1 MRKGFLNITL
11 GVLLSA
17 TMILGLS
24 ACSSSENT
32 TTSGSASSNSTES
45 ANAESST
52 NSTNGE
58 ETMDTKTQIISEEH
72 IVSYD
77 GKDVYGKIY
86 YPADL
91 AKDQK
96 CGAVILS
103 HGYNGCNADFTN
115 ECTKLAEQG
124 YVAYAYDFCG
134 GSVRSKSSMKT
145 TEMTI
150 FTEKEDL
157 LAVYNDIS
165 SLDMVDSSHVY
176 LMGGSQGGLV
186 TTLAT
191 EELQDKVAAMI
202 LYFPALNIPDD
213 WRNNFKSEADIPEVN
228 EFWGMTLGKNFFT
241 SIRDF
246 HTFDNIGTYKG
257 NVLIIYGDQDPIV
270 PSGAMDKAVEAYEN
284 IEYVVLEGE
293 GHGFSPEGGKKAI
306 NKVID
311 FISSAS

>member
-1 MRKGFLNITL
+1 
-11 GVLLSA
+11 
-17 TMILGLS
+17 MILGLS
-24 ACSSSENT
+24 ACSSSSSTITDSADNSANSD
-32 TTSGSASSNSTES
+32 SGNSAS
-45 ANAESST
+45 AEASI

-58 ETMDTKTQIISEEH
+58 ETMDTKTEIITEEH

-86 YPADL
+86 Y
-91 AKDQK
+91 
-96 CGAVILS
+96 
-103 HGYNGCNADFTN
+103 
-115 ECTKLAEQG
+115 
-124 YVAYAYDFCG
+124 
-134 GSVRSKSSMKT
+134 
-145 TEMTI
+145 
-150 FTEKEDL
+150 
-157 LAVYNDIS
+157 
-165 SLDMVDSSHVY
+165 
-176 LMGGSQGGLV
+176 
-186 TTLAT
+186 
-191 EELQDKVAAMI
+191 
-202 LYFPALNIPDD
+202 PALNIPDD
-213 WRNNFKSEADIPEVN
+213 WRNNFKSEADIPEEN
-228 EFWGMTLGKNFFT
+228 EFWGMTLGKKFFT

>member
-1 MRKGFLNITL
+1 
-11 GVLLSA
+11 
-17 TMILGLS
+17 MILGLS
-24 ACSSSENT
+24 ACSSSSSTITDSADNSANSD
-32 TTSGSASSNSTES
+32 SGNSASAE
-45 ANAESST
+45 ANI

-58 ETMDTKTQIISEEH
+58 KTMDTKTEIITEEH

-77 GKDVYGKIY
+77 EKDIYGKIY
-86 YPADL
+86 YPTDL
-91 AKDQK
+91 TEEQK
-96 CGAVILS
+96 CSAVILS

-115 ECTKLAEQG
+115 ECTKLAQQG

-134 GSVRSKSSMKT
+134 GSIRSKSSMKT

-165 SLDMVDSSHVY
+165 NLDIVDANHVY

-202 LYFPALNIPDD
+202 LYYPALNIPED
-213 WRNNFKSEADIPEVN
+213 WRNNFKSEADIPEEN
-228 EFWGMTLGKNFFT
+228 EFWGMTLGKKFFT

>member
-1 MRKGFLNITL
+1 
-11 GVLLSA
+11 
-17 TMILGLS
+17 MILGLS
-24 ACSSSENT
+24 ACSSSSSTITDSADNSANSD
-32 TTSGSASSNSTES
+32 SGNSASAE
-45 ANAESST
+45 ANI

-58 ETMDTKTQIISEEH
+58 KTMDTKTEIITEEH

-77 GKDVYGKIY
+77 GKDIYGKIY

-91 AKDQK
+91 TEEQK
-96 CGAVILS
+96 CSAVILS

-115 ECTKLAEQG
+115 ECTILAQQG

-145 TEMTI
+145 RGMTI

-165 SLDMVDSSHVY
+165 NLDMVDANHVY

-191 EELQDKVAAMI
+191 EELEDKVAAMI
-202 LYFPALNIPDD
+202 LYYPALNIPDD
-213 WRNNFKSEADIPEVN
+213 WRNNFKSEADIPEEN
-228 EFWGMTLGKNFFT
+228 EFWGMTLGKKFFT

>member
-1 MRKGFLNITL
+1 
-11 GVLLSA
+11 
-17 TMILGLS
+17 MILGLS
-24 ACSSSENT
+24 ACSSSSSTITDSADNSANSD
-32 TTSGSASSNSTES
+32 SGNSAS
-45 ANAESST
+45 AEASI

-58 ETMDTKTQIISEEH
+58 ETMDTKTEIITEEH

-96 CGAVILS
+96 CEAVIIS

-202 LYFPALNIPDD
+202 LYYPALNIPDD
-213 WRNNFKSEADIPEVN
+213 WRNNFKSEADIPEEN
-228 EFWGMTLGKNFFT
+228 EFWGMTLGKKFFT

>member
-1 MRKGFLNITL
+1 
-11 GVLLSA
+11 
-17 TMILGLS
+17 
-24 ACSSSENT
+24 
-32 TTSGSASSNSTES
+32 
-45 ANAESST
+45 
-52 NSTNGE
+52 
-58 ETMDTKTQIISEEH
+58 MDTKTQIISEEH

-96 CGAVILS
+96 CEAVILS

-115 ECTKLAEQG
+115 ECTKLAQQG

-134 GSVRSKSSMKT
+134 GSIRSKSSMKT

-202 LYFPALNIPDD
+202 LYYPALNIPDD
-213 WRNNFKSEADIPEVN
+213 WRNNFKSEADIPEEN
-228 EFWGMTLGKNFFT
+228 EFWGMTLGKRFFT
-241 SIRDF
+241 SIRDY

-284 IEYVVLEGE
+284 IEYVVLESE

>member
-1 MRKGFLNITL
+1 
-11 GVLLSA
+11 
-17 TMILGLS
+17 MILGLS
-24 ACSSSENT
+24 ACSSSSSTITDSADNSANSD
-32 TTSGSASSNSTES
+32 SGNSASAE
-45 ANAESST
+45 ANI

-58 ETMDTKTQIISEEH
+58 KAMDTKTQIISEEH
-72 IVSYD
+72 IASYD

-86 YPADL
+86 YPTDL
-91 AKDQK
+91 TEEQK
-96 CGAVILS
+96 CSAVILS

-115 ECTKLAEQG
+115 ECTKLAQQG

-134 GSVRSKSSMKT
+134 GSIRSKSSMKT

-165 SLDMVDSSHVY
+165 NLDMVDANHVY

-202 LYFPALNIPDD
+202 LYYPALNIPDD
-213 WRNNFKSEADIPEVN
+213 WRNNFKSEADIPEEN
-228 EFWGMTLGKNFFT
+228 EFWGMTLGKKFFT